1 MHDELPDASALR
13 FLVGHDLKTARENA
27 RITQAAAAK
36 KIGCTSAKLSYMESG
51 KTAQAPEE
59 VGELMRYY
67 RAKPEQVELTVSLA
81 VRADHGTLSTRHSD
95 VLPDWFKLFVGLER
109 LAESQFEYS
118 DKFIPGQLQTPAH
131 AAALL
136 ADSLHIPPMDIAQ
149 TVRARIDRQRLTG
162 TETPLKLR
170 AVIEEVVLDR
180 PIGGPDVM
188 VEQLEHLLAM
198 MKLDH
203 VDLRVIPTSVGAHEG
218 LPGSFILL
226 SFMEARSIAYV
237 EHHTG
242 ALYLQ
247 ERSDVD
253 LYSLTADRLMA
264 KALSAKDTARA
275 ISSRI
280 SKIKKL
286 ERK

>member
-13 FLVGHDLKTARENA
+13 FLVGHDLKTAREAA

-51 KTAQAPEE
+51 KTAQAPDE
-59 VGELMRYY
+59 VGELMRFY

-118 DKFIPGQLQTPAH
+118 DKQMPGQLQTPAY

-136 ADSLHIPPMDIAQ
+136 TGSLHIPPMDTAQ

-162 TETPLKLR
+162 TETPLRFR

-180 PIGGPDVM
+180 PIGGPAVM
-188 VEQLEHLLAM
+188 IEQLEHLLEM
-198 MKLDH
+198 MALDN
-203 VDLRVIPTSVGAHEG
+203 VDIRVIPTDVGSHEA

-226 SFMEARSIAYV
+226 NFTEARGIAYV

-247 ERSDVD
+247 ERSDID
-253 LYSLTADRLMA
+253 LYSLTADRLMNR
-264 KALSAKDTARA
+264 ALSAEDTASA

-286 ERK
+286 ERE

>member
-1 MHDELPDASALR
+1 MHEEPQDASALR

-27 RITQAAAAK
+27 RITQLAAAK
-36 KIGCTSAKLSYMESG
+36 EIGCTSAKLSYMESG
-51 KTAQAPEE
+51 KTAQAPDE

-81 VRADHGTLSTRHSD
+81 VRADHGTVSTRHDD
-95 VLPDWFKLFVGLER
+95 VLPNWFKLFVGLER
-109 LAESQFEYS
+109 LATEQFEYTEN
-118 DKFIPGQLQTPAH
+118 FIPGQLQTPAH

-136 ADSLHIPPMDIAQ
+136 GDSLHIPPMDVAQ
-149 TVRARIDRQRLTG
+149 AVRVRIDRQRLAN

-180 PIGGPDVM
+180 PIGGPAVM
-188 VEQLEHLLAM
+188 IEQLEHLLAM
-198 MKLDH
+198 MTLDN
-203 VDLRVIPTSVGAHEG
+203 VDIRVIPTQVGAHEG
-218 LPGSFILL
+218 LPGSFTLL
-226 SFMEARSIAYV
+226 NFTEARGIAYI

-247 ERSDVD
+247 ERADVD
-253 LYSLTADRLMA
+253 LYTLAADRLMT
-264 KALSAKDTARA
+264 KALSTDDTAHA
-275 ISSRI
+275 ISSRV